1 MATRPVRFTAIPN
14 IPQVG
19 LSDWQFQTFNAMKEN
34 VELLIGARGDRGGS
48 NQAII
53 RGQITVNNVPNP
65 TIQQVT
71 AQGIGSTISGQ
82 NLASLEDFGRL
93 INNVQQLITDVT
105 TLRNTVNTLINQ
117 LKG

>member
-1 MATRPVRFTAIPN
+1 MVKRAIRFTAIPN
-14 IPQVG
+14 IPQTG

-34 VELLIGARGDRGGS
+34 VELLIGARGDKGVA
-48 NQAII
+48 NQAVI

-65 TIQQVT
+65 TIQRVT
-71 AQGIGSTISGQ
+71 AQGTGFTISNQ
-82 NLASLEDFGRL
+82 TLASLEDYGRL
-93 INNVQQLITDVT
+93 IGNVQQLIDDVA

>member
-1 MATRPVRFTAIPN
+1 MANRPPRFAAIPN

-34 VELLIGARGDRGGS
+34 IELLTGARGEKGVA
-48 NQAII
+48 NQSVI
-53 RGQITVNNVPNP
+53 RGQITVNSVPAP
-65 TIQQVT
+65 SIQQVT
-71 AQGIGSTISGQ
+71 AQGSGFTVGGQ
-82 NLASLEDFGRL
+82 NVVSLEDYGRL
-93 INNVQQLITDVT
+93 ITNVQQLINDVA